1 MKKTLLA
8 TAIAGAMVASGAQ
21 AATVYN
27 QDGTKLD
34 IYGNVQIG
42 FRNIEVGQDDG
53 SVETE
58 NDVFDNG
65 STIGFAAEHVI
76 YDGLTGYMKIE
87 FDDFKADEMKTAGRD
102 AGDTAYVGLKG
113 NFGDLKLG
121 SYDTL
126 MDDWIQDPVTNNEYF
141 DLSDTSGSGAASIFG
156 GGSYQRNDSGE
167 IMRDDNGTPL
177 VDRDG
182 LGGEVETDQLTYVSP
197 SFSGLQLAV
206 GTQYKGDME
215 SENLTGKGNA
225 SIFGGAKYTVGNF
238 SVAAMYDN
246 LDNYEVRSEVAKE
259 NGQEFG
265 DRYGVTGQYQWNTL
279 RVALKYERFESDNDL
294 LNSEDTN
301 FYGLGARYGYGNGDI
316 YGAYQYVD
324 VGGETFGDVVSDVG
338 SGDSPSDTAADRGD
352 DTYNEFIV
360 GGTYNISD
368 AMYTWVEAA
377 FYDREDDE
385 GDGVAAGVTYMF

>member
-42 FRNIEVGQDDG
+42 FRNIENDVSEDG
-53 SVETE
+53 EPANIQTE

-141 DLSDTSGSGAASIFG
+141 DLSDTSGSGAYETA
-156 GGSYQRNDSGE
+156 
-167 IMRDDNGTPL
+167 
-177 VDRDG
+177 VDG
-182 LGGEVETDQLTYVSP
+182 MVETDQLTYVSP

-215 SENLTGKGNA
+215 SENVDNGGNA
-225 SIFGGAKYTVGNF
+225 SVFGGAKYTVGNF

-246 LDNYEVRSEVAKE
+246 LDNYEVTEAGMA
-259 NGQEFG
+259 NNQEFG

-279 RVALKYERFESDNDL
+279 RVALKYERFESDIDNVD
-294 LNSEDTN
+294 STN

-324 VGGETFGDVVSDVG
+324 VGGDTFGNVVDDSL
-338 SGDSPSDTAADRGD
+338 SGDSPSETASDRGD

-368 AMYTWVEAA
+368 AMYTWLEAA

>member
-8 TAIAGAMVASGAQ
+8 TAIAGAMAASGAQ

-42 FRNIEVGQDDG
+42 FRNIEVGQDNG
-53 SVETE
+53 SVQTE

-113 NFGDLKLG
+113 NFGDVKLG

-141 DLSDTSGSGAASIFG
+141 DLSDTSGSGSSDIA
-156 GGSYQRNDSGE
+156 
-167 IMRDDNGTPL
+167 
-177 VDRDG
+177 V
-182 LGGEVETDQLTYVSP
+182 GGEVETDQLTYVSP
-197 SFSGLQLAV
+197 SFNGLELAI

-215 SENLTGKGNA
+215 EENVTGKGNA
-225 SIFGGAKYTVGNF
+225 SVFGGAKYTVGNF

-246 LDNYEVRSEVAKE
+246 LDNYEVTQTGVDNK
-259 NGQEFG
+259 QDFG
-265 DRYGVTGQYQWNTL
+265 DRYGVTGQYQWNSL
-279 RVALKYERFESDNDL
+279 RVALKYERFDSDLDNVD
-294 LNSEDTN
+294 STN

-324 VGGETFGDVVSDVG
+324 VGGDTFGNVVSDVG
-338 SGDSPSDTAADRGD
+338 SGDSPSDTASDRGD
-352 DTYNEFIV
+352 DTYNEFII

-377 FYDREDDE
+377 FYDREEDE